1 MQFDEAIET
10 PPRANVLWVDCYLEH
25 HDRRPAWEP
34 IARWT
39 WLEYLGANGAA
50 LAPAEI
56 QAAENRLREGK
67 PVQLGGGA
75 AGAHTLFPATDCV
88 AIAVEPYVKGLRLAA
103 AALHAMPE
111 IGYAF
116 MARHQTARAHALVA
130 VQAAVAMAEGR
141 PFDPAGT
148 DLIKL
153 LGDARDGLG
162 RLIQAALERGDSGEY
177 LAPVRATL
185 AGLINLI
192 GTGDLDA
199 AEALQVEEF
208 RATMAGETQEPAAPF
223 GRAPNRSGNPHE
235 S

>member
-1 MQFDEAIET
+1 MQFDKSIET

-34 IARWT
+34 IARWS
-39 WLEYLGANGAA
+39 WLEYLGANGNA

-88 AIAVEPYVKGLRLAA
+88 AIAIEPYVKALRLAA
-103 AALHAMPE
+103 ASLHAMPP
-111 IGYAF
+111 IGHAF

-141 PFDPAGT
+141 PFDPAQT
-148 DLIKL
+148 DLTKL
-153 LGDARDGLG
+153 LQGARDGIG
-162 RLIQAALERGDSGEY
+162 RLIDDARRRGVSDQY

-192 GTGDLDA
+192 GTGDLET